1 MLPIKYVLQRLYYLI
16 STLVQQPKTPK
27 MSRRGLDKDQI
38 QSRRGSNR
46 DKSLNRRGS
55 NKNDKNN
62 QNLNKKKEKTAPNM
76 QSVHEAYY
84 FLMKTYVEDRKED

>member
-1 MLPIKYVLQRLYYLI
+1 
-16 STLVQQPKTPK
+16 
-27 MSRRGLDKDQI
+27 MSRRGLDKEQI
-38 QSRRGSNR
+38 QNRRGSNR

-62 QNLNKKKEKTAPNM
+62 QNLNKKKEKSAPNM

-84 FLMKTYVEDRKED
+84 FLMKTYVEDRKEDQKSLNLATLNLLFVWYEYKE